1 MPNGGAAISHGNL
14 LGPAVGS
21 ARLTRRSLPSQAR
34 AYATDAARMDA
45 HEPLPRPETPVD
57 LGHYSMQLLELVQKG
72 GIQVAHDA
80 LREMSLSDSELQEMS
95 ILLAEVLKRHASDL
109 RGKN

>member
-1 MPNGGAAISHGNL
+1 
-14 LGPAVGS
+14 
-21 ARLTRRSLPSQAR
+21 
-34 AYATDAARMDA
+34 MDA

-57 LGHYSMQLLELVQKG
+57 LGQYSMQLLELVQKG